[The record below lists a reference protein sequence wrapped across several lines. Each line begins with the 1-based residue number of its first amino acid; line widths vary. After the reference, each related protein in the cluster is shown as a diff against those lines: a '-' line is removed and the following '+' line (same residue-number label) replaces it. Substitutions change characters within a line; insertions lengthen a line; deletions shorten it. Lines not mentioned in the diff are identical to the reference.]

1 MGNWD
6 RCFSSE
12 KHKQI
17 LLDWSWAVQIAKIH
31 NWEPVHKNFALK
43 DDKFLLKIVTT
54 SFSLHTDE
62 A

>member
-1 MGNWD
+1 M
-6 RCFSSE
+6 
-12 KHKQI
+12 
-17 LLDWSWAVQIAKIH
+17 QIAKIH

-54 SFSLHTDE
+54 SFSLRTDE

>member
-1 MGNWD
+1 M
-6 RCFSSE
+6 
-12 KHKQI
+12 
-17 LLDWSWAVQIAKIH
+17 QIAKIH
-31 NWEPVHKNFALK
+31 NWELVHKNFALK